1 MRWSPLHI
9 IALPFVWMNIT
20 CNSYYMVVHGL
31 RVIQR
36 EGRGREAQ
44 CAVLRLRD
52 PDPSAVLLVKHE
64 NNHVITNLLYSC
76 MGQEL
81 ATAGCVALSLR
92 AAKSRHL
99 L

>member
-1 MRWSPLHI
+1 MHI

-44 CAVLRLRD
+44 CGVLRLRD

-64 NNHVITNLLYSC
+64 NNHVITYSC
-76 MGQEL
+76 IGQEL
-81 ATAGCVALSLR
+81 VV
-92 AAKSRHL
+92 
-99 L
+99 

>member
-1 MRWSPLHI
+1 MHI

-20 CNSYYMVVHGL
+20 CNVCNSYYMVVHGL
-31 RVIQR
+31 RVIQC

-52 PDPSAVLLVKHE
+52 PDLSAVLLVKHE
-64 NNHVITNLLYSC
+64 NNHVITYSC
-76 MGQEL
+76 IGQEL
-81 ATAGCVALSLR
+81 VTAGCVAPSLR
-92 AAKSRHL
+92 AAKSKRL